1 MDTLVEYLQS
11 EFADLTPEELHLLA
25 SGMQER
31 TVEQYQSLFRRG
43 EDSESFAVIKS
54 GRVGLLDS
62 DGRTMVTLTAGNVLG
77 ARDFFTN
84 APAQMTARA
93 ESPPVTFWEMTAE
106 TFADLLEVQP
116 RLGVHFAHSLGNT
129 DSSTRLTEHL
139 RRRLHR
145 LPAFSGL
152 GTDVL
157 TMVAAALS
165 PMELQLGDTLYRS
178 GEQPSGL
185 YLAVEGSLSRMTDS
199 QPPTLIEDGAL
210 LGGENLASDIPYNHT
225 VLAEESTLCWELSRN
240 DFHRINQ
247 VHPVLQRA
255 LNRPAIPTRP
265 DTVDTPMPTADDFS
279 LSSVRELAALPDHIL
294 KAVSQVVTTRAVSAG
309 QVVYQPGEPS
319 SEFYV
324 VYSGEIELSSPSDI
338 GVNQEL
344 SRAAVQDVFGLDSL
358 QAQTP
363 RTKQATATVDTEL
376 LVLPRIY
383 LLRLAEQFPE
393 INTLLAPD
401 TDSHSS
407 KPAEESPT
415 PAPGLRA
422 ESDLGDLH
430 GFSVFWG
437 LTGQELARIQTELQP
452 VVFYPQEQL
461 FTRGDTV
468 TALYLLQEGK
478 VLLEDED
485 GQIRYLEPTSAI
497 GLDSLLSQAPVT
509 EHAFASTEIRVVL
522 IPRER
527 VWQLATEI
535 PRFDENLRSLAQQE
549 TSAPP
554 VPVVQQQPATPPPT
568 WPAAAGSP
576 PAQPSPTIPSGP
588 ATGPS
593 LAEPPSGLP
602 PAHSPQ
608 STSQPAEPV
617 NPFGPPPAGTPPLS
631 APGSA
636 PVVEQDPFLA
646 DSQSRTRDD
655 QGFGGMSVA
664 GKVRAILTA
673 VLVVYLVGW
682 AAFSL
687 IQDLIPGLV

>member
-1 MDTLVEYLQS
+1 MDTLVGYLQS
-11 EFADLTPEELHLLA
+11 EFASLTQEELHLLA

-31 TVEQYQSLFRRG
+31 TVEQYQSLCRRG
-43 EDSESFAVIKS
+43 EDSDSFAVIKS

-84 APAQMTARA
+84 SPAQMTARA

-106 TFADLLEVQP
+106 TFADLLNAQP
-116 RLGVHFAHSLGNT
+116 RLGVHFAHSLGST
-129 DSSTRLTEHL
+129 DSSTRLTENL
-139 RRRLHR
+139 RRRLQR
-145 LPAFSGL
+145 LPALSGL
-152 GTDVL
+152 GADVL

-165 PMELQLGDTLYRS
+165 PMELQLGDTVYRA

-185 YLAVEGSLSRMTDS
+185 YLPVEGSLSRMADG
-199 QPPTLIEDGAL
+199 QPPMLVEEGAL

-225 VLAEESTLCWELSRN
+225 VVAEAPTLCWELSRN

-247 VHPVLQRA
+247 AHPVLQRA
-255 LNRPAIPTRP
+255 LNRPAIPARP
-265 DTVDTPMPTADDFS
+265 DTVAPPAPLAGNFS
-279 LSSVRELAALPDHIL
+279 LANVRELAALPNHVL
-294 KAVSQVVTTRAVSAG
+294 EAVSQVVTTRAVSAG
-309 QVVYQPGEPS
+309 QVVYRPGEPS
-319 SEFYV
+319 AEFYV
-324 VYSGEIELSSPSDI
+324 VHSGEIELSTPSDI

-344 SRAAVQDVFGLDSL
+344 SRVAVQGVFGLDSL
-358 QAQTP
+358 QTQAP
-363 RTKQATATVDTEL
+363 RTKQATATLDTEL

-393 INTLLAPD
+393 VNTLLTPG
-401 TDSHSS
+401 TPPPPSE
-407 KPAEESPT
+407 PEEEP
-415 PAPGLRA
+415 PAPSTGLRA

-478 VLLEDED
+478 VLLEAED

-497 GLDSLLSQAPVT
+497 GLGSLLSQAPVT

-568 WPAAAGSP
+568 WPAAAVP
-576 PAQPSPTIPSGP
+576 PPVQPAPTTPPGP

-608 STSQPAEPV
+608 ITSPPSEPV
-617 NPFGPPPAGTPPLS
+617 NPFGPPPSGTPPLA
-631 APGSA
+631 APGPA

-646 DSQSRTRDD
+646 GSKSSTRDD

-664 GKVRAILTA
+664 GKIKAILTA
-673 VLVVYLVGW
+673 VLVVYLVGL
-682 AAFSL
+682 AAFGL
-687 IQDLIPGLV
+687 IQDLVPGLF

>member
-11 EFADLTPEELHLLA
+11 EFANLTPEELHLLA
-25 SGMQER
+25 SGMEER
-31 TVEQYQSLFRRG
+31 TVEQYQSLCRRG

-77 ARDFFTN
+77 VRDFFTSS
-84 APAQMTARA
+84 PAQMTARA

-106 TFADLLEVQP
+106 TFAALLEAQP
-116 RLGVHFAHSLGNT
+116 RLGVHFAHSLGST

-139 RRRLHR
+139 RRRLHQ

-157 TMVAAALS
+157 TMVAAALT

-199 QPPTLIEDGAL
+199 QPPMLIEDSAL
-210 LGGENLASDIPYNHT
+210 LGSENLASDIPYNHT
-225 VLAEESTLCWELSRN
+225 VVAEEPTLCWELSRN

-255 LNRPAIPTRP
+255 LNRPAIPARP
-265 DTVDTPMPTADDFS
+265 DTIAAPAPAAGDFS
-279 LSSVRELAALPDHIL
+279 LASVRELAALPDQVL
-294 KAVSQVVTTRAVSAG
+294 KAVSQVVATRSVSAG
-309 QVVYQPGEPS
+309 QVVYRPGEPS
-319 SEFYV
+319 AEFYV
-324 VYSGEIELSSPSDI
+324 VHSGEIELSTPSDI

-393 INTLLAPD
+393 INRLLTPD
-401 TDSHSS
+401 TAPRPSE
-407 KPAEESPT
+407 PAEEPT
-415 PAPGLRA
+415 TPPTGLRA

-478 VLLEDED
+478 VLLEAED

-497 GLDSLLSQAPVT
+497 GLGSLLSQAPVT

-568 WPAAAGSP
+568 WPAAAEP
-576 PAQPSPTIPSGP
+576 PSVQPSPTTPSGP
-588 ATGPS
+588 ATEPS

-608 STSQPAEPV
+608 ITSQPPEPV
-617 NPFGPPPAGTPPLS
+617 NPFGPPPAGTPPLA
-631 APGSA
+631 APGPA

-646 DSQSRTRDD
+646 GSKSSTRDD

-664 GKVRAILTA
+664 GKIRALLTA

-687 IQDLIPGLV
+687 IQDLIPNLF

>member
-1 MDTLVEYLQS
+1 MDTLVGYLQS
-11 EFADLTPEELHLLA
+11 EFADLTPEELNLLA

-31 TVEQYQSLFRRG
+31 TVEQYQSLCRRG
-43 EDSESFAVIKS
+43 EASDSFAVIKS

-84 APAQMTARA
+84 APTQMTARA
-93 ESPPVTFWEMTAE
+93 ESPPVTFWEMTAD
-106 TFADLLEVQP
+106 TFAGLLASQP
-116 RLGVHFAHSLGNT
+116 RLGVHFAQSLGST
-129 DSSTRLTEHL
+129 DTSTRLTGHL
-139 RRRLHR
+139 SRRLR
-145 LPAFSGL
+145 QLPAFSGL

-157 TMVAAALS
+157 AMVAGALS
-165 PMELQLGDTLYRS
+165 PLELQLGDTLYRS

-185 YLAVEGSLSRMTDS
+185 YLVVAGSLSRMADG
-199 QPPTLIEDGAL
+199 QPPMLIEDSVL

-225 VLAEESTLCWELSRN
+225 VVAEEPTLCWELSRN

-255 LNRPAIPTRP
+255 LNRPAIPVRP
-265 DTVDTPMPTADDFS
+265 DTAADPAPAAGDFP
-279 LSSVRELAALPDHIL
+279 LANVRELASLPEHVL
-294 KAVSQVVTTRAVSAG
+294 KAVSQVVTTRSVPAG
-309 QVVYQPGEPS
+309 QTVYRPGEPS
-319 SEFYV
+319 AEFYV
-324 VYSGEIELSSPSDI
+324 VQSGEIEISTPSDI

-344 SRAAVQDVFGLDSL
+344 SRIAVHGVFGLDSL
-358 QAQTP
+358 RAQSP

-393 INTLLAPD
+393 VNRVLTPDTAPD
-401 TDSHSS
+401 PSE
-407 KPAEESPT
+407 PAETPPPRPT
-415 PAPGLRA
+415 GMRA

-478 VLLEDED
+478 VLLEAED
-485 GQIRYLEPTSAI
+485 GEIRYLEPTGAI
-497 GLDSLLSQAPVT
+497 GLGSLLSQSPVT

-554 VPVVQQQPATPPPT
+554 VPVVQQPPAVPPPSWPTAPEPSPVQPAPT
-568 WPAAAGSP
+568 LPAGPAAE
-576 PAQPSPTIPSGP
+576 
-588 ATGPS
+588 PS

-602 PAHSPQ
+602 PAHSPRI
-608 STSQPAEPV
+608 SSPPAEPV
-617 NPFGPPPAGTPPLS
+617 NPFAPSPSGAPPL
-631 APGSA
+631 PA

-646 DSQSRTRDD
+646 GSKSSARDD
-655 QGFGGMSVA
+655 QGFGSMSAA
-664 GKVRAILTA
+664 GKIRAILMA
-673 VLVVYLVGW
+673 LLVVYLAGL
-682 AAFSL
+682 AAFGL
-687 IQDLIPGLV
+687 IQDLVPGLF